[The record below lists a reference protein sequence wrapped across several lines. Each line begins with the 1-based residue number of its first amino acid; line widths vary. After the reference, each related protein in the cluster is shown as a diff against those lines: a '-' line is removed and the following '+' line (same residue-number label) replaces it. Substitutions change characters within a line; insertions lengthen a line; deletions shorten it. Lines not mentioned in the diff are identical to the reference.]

1 MVVGAEPPQRV
12 DGPGHDRRNAR
23 RALWIASAGIAAG
36 LATAIVSALGD
47 ISVKVTIILAVPIAI
62 LTIGAAI
69 LAVASDPDRAERQ
82 GFGAGVRVGSMRNR
96 LRSLF
101 GRGGQGR
108 L

>member
-1 MVVGAEPPQRV
+1 MVVDAEPPRQV
-12 DGPGHDRRNAR
+12 DGRGRDGRNAR
-23 RALWIASAGIAAG
+23 RALWIASAGIVAG

-69 LAVASDPDRAERQ
+69 TAVASDPERAERQ